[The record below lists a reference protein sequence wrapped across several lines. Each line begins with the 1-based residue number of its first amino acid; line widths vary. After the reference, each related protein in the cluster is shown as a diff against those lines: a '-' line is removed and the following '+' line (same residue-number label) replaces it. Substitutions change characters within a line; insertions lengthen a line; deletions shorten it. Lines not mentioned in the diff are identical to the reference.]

1 MADTTQPEL
10 RQLKYELKLWE
21 RSFASANDG
30 RKATK
35 ADIKADTVIAAKYRQ
50 YSQLSRPKDQIRASP
65 RKSQHVLDSQ
75 TEERAAEQQMG
86 TPSKSRTIFVSPR
99 KTPGNTEKHAALS
112 PTPQAL
118 RMRLG
123 PTPQKDG
130 QILSLF
136 EMSSAGTP
144 SRPRTALIDVDTNV
158 AATPSKT
165 QINPGIEMEDT
176 ENARPSRTPTS
187 SGKRYMLDTFA
198 TPMKRKREEIAHT
211 PSSNRGVHATPQF
224 LRRTNVLFGSKLGTV
239 EEGDESVAD
248 RAQPPFKKRSLA
260 RSLSSIIRGLKAQ
273 EDDKADEDLDLLREL
288 EEDMFEP
295 VSNDKFRTT
304 PSKASDPHAEK
315 VLETQ
320 VEMPLGPDT
329 LPLSDEETNDIGA
342 LDANGQP
349 RKVWKKKGLKRQ
361 TKRVKMRPR
370 PQAKPTTVPV
380 TDLMEFSSVKDDQSE
395 HEAMPDGS
403 DSELSESGVKPVS
416 EPTKKAGPTS
426 DGKDAGTDKTKKP
439 KKVSATAHA
448 NFCRLKIKNKNSKA
462 NGRGRFGRR

>member
-1 MADTTQPEL
+1 MSDTTQAEL

-50 YSQLSRPKDQIRASP
+50 YSQLSRPKDQTRHSP
-65 RKSQHVLDSQ
+65 RKSQHVVGGQ
-75 TEERAAEQQMG
+75 TEERVAKQQIG
-86 TPSKSRTIFVSPR
+86 TPSKSRIISMSPR

-136 EMSSAGTP
+136 EMSFGGTP
-144 SRPRTALIDVDTNV
+144 SRPRTALGDMDTNV

-165 QINPGIEMEDT
+165 QTDSGLEIEDT

-211 PSSNRGVHATPQF
+211 PSSNREVHATPQF

-239 EEGDESVAD
+239 DEGDDSVVN

-288 EEDMFEP
+288 EGDMFES
-295 VSNDKFRTT
+295 VSNDKVRSV
-304 PSKASDPHAEK
+304 PVKDRDPPTEK

-320 VEMPLGPDT
+320 VEMPLGPDA
-329 LPLSDEETNDIGA
+329 LPLSDEEINDVGS

-370 PQAKPTTVPV
+370 PQAKPAAVHT

-395 HEAMPDGS
+395 HEAMPEGS
-403 DSELSESGVKPVS
+403 DSEFSESEVKPVS
-416 EPTKKAGPTS
+416 KPTKKAGPTS
-426 DGKDAGTDKTKKP
+426 GGNDAETDKTKKT